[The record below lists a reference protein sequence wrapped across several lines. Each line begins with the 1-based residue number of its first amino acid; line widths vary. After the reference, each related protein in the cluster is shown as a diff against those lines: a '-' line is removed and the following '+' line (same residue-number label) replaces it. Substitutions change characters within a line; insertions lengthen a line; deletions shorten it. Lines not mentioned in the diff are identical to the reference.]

1 MSQDHTRKDLKEI
14 IKKSSP
20 LYEYWNSKQ
29 NDGDETN
36 RLKKSLEG
44 SEASI
49 LFREEPYKWE
59 ILFQSI
65 IREVYKGDKDAV
77 KGLKILIKMVE
88 KEEQILIIE
97 RLSSHKLF
105 EEDVIRELQKTVQY
119 NTKTK
124 KNRIRFLRIL
134 YAIFTNP
141 YGINLKR
148 EKKHLYEHSGSA
160 LNSLR
165 KWCVFWKA

>member
-1 MSQDHTRKDLKEI
+1 MSQDHTRKNLKEI
-14 IKKSSP
+14 IAKSSP
-20 LYEYWNSKQ
+20 LFEYWNSKQ

-65 IREVYKGDKDAV
+65 IREVYKGDKDAI
-77 KGLKILIKMVE
+77 KGLKMLIKMVE
-88 KEEQILIIE
+88 KEEQVIIIE

-105 EEDVIRELQKTVQY
+105 EEDVIRELQGTVQY

-141 YGINLKR
+141 YGIDLKR

-165 KWCVFWKA
+165 KWFVFWKA